1 MYRNEPNRYLC
12 NILEDMRKAVEK
24 LRIDLIPGLIE
35 ELQIYGNRMEA
46 RLDDQYDLKKLLE
59 EKRELNDTV
68 KKLRKKRNA
77 LEKELENYENT
88 ENN

>member
-1 MYRNEPNRYLC
+1 
-12 NILEDMRKAVEK
+12 MRKAVEK